1 MKAAEMREKSQEE
14 LTELEA
20 SLRRQIWKVRFDNLS
35 NQLDDTSSIRKLRR
49 DLARVK
55 TLLTQRTRAPQ

>member
-1 MKAAEMREKSQEE
+1 MKAAEMREKTQEE

>member
-1 MKAAEMREKSQEE
+1 MKAAEMREKTQDE

>member
-1 MKAAEMREKSQEE
+1 MKAAEMREKTQEE

-35 NQLDDTSSIRKLRR
+35 NQLDDTSSIRKLRP